1 VVQAASMMGK
11 PVDCPPEAAG
21 PEAYANWM
29 TSPEN
34 PRFTNVIAN
43 RLWKKVF
50 GLGLIEP
57 VDELMDNTEAVNPEL
72 MKHLEKLMVSL
83 KYDMKAY
90 LRILYNT
97 DTYQRSVTREEVVAG
112 VPYHF
117 TGPLLRRMSAE
128 QMWDSFVAL
137 INPTPDMPD
146 LATREQGERRLA
158 SARKISDALNS
169 LAPEEML
176 QGARI
181 AGEKYQQSSKKVE
194 ELQRK
199 IAEARA
205 NDENEKARKL
215 REDLRVY
222 EQAARKSVNDNIFV
236 PAVMRLASKVN
247 GDAKPV
253 AAKEGGSAAPV
264 VAQNDSSMMM
274 SSMMEAG
281 AVNYD
286 RIKVKGYDL
295 KELTPEQE
303 AAQREAQSKVYLE
316 EANFFGITDAKE
328 QKRYL
333 DARRSITRNWLRSAE
348 LPSPAPRG
356 HYLREFGQ
364 SDRETIENANYDASV
379 PQVLAL
385 MNSQLL
391 PQILDKYSQ
400 LMLTVN
406 KAQYP
411 DDKVDAI
418 YTTLLS
424 RKPTAQEKEKWMS
437 AQEKGLTDYE
447 DLIFSLINTQQFIF
461 IQ

>member
-1 VVQAASMMGK
+1 
-11 PVDCPPEAAG
+11 
-21 PEAYANWM
+21 
-29 TSPEN
+29 
-34 PRFTNVIAN
+34 
-43 RLWKKVF
+43 
-50 GLGLIEP
+50 
-57 VDELMDNTEAVNPEL
+57 
-72 MKHLEKLMVSL
+72 
-83 KYDMKAY
+83 
-90 LRILYNT
+90 
-97 DTYQRSVTREEVVAG
+97 
-112 VPYHF
+112 
-117 TGPLLRRMSAE
+117 
-128 QMWDSFVAL
+128 
-137 INPTPDMPD
+137 
-146 LATREQGERRLA
+146 
-158 SARKISDALNS
+158 
-169 LAPEEML
+169 
-176 QGARI
+176 
-181 AGEKYQQSSKKVE
+181 
-194 ELQRK
+194 
-199 IAEARA
+199 
-205 NDENEKARKL
+205 
-215 REDLRVY
+215 VY
-222 EQAARKSVNDNIFV
+222 EQESRKAVNDNIFV

-253 AAKEGGSAAPV
+253 AAKEGESAAPV

-274 SSMMEAG
+274 SSMMG
-281 AVNYD
+281 GGGVNYD

-295 KELTPEQE
+295 KEQTPEEE
-303 AAQREAQSKVYLE
+303 AAQREAQNSVYLE
-316 EANFFGITDAKE
+316 EANFFGITDAKK
-328 QKRYL
+328 QRDYL
-333 DARRSITRNWLRSAE
+333 NFRRAITRNWLRSAE

-424 RKPTAQEKEKWMS
+424 RKPTAQEKEKWMT

-447 DLIFSLINTQQFIF
+447 DLVFSLINTQQFIF